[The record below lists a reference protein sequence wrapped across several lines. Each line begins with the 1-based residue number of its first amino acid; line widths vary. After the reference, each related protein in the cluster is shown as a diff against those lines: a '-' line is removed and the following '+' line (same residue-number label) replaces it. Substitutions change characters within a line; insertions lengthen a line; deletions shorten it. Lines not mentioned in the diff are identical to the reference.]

1 MSSEDTDRRQKF
13 PLPWW
18 ALALI
23 LLGVSG
29 GSVSALRSFT
39 PDVPGMVSGERVRAL
54 EVRVDGLDK
63 RLEKIDSKLDLI
75 LERLR
80 H

>member
-1 MSSEDTDRRQKF
+1 MPNEGTDRRQKF

-29 GSVSALRSFT
+29 GGASALRSFGSDQ
-39 PDVPGMVSGERVRAL
+39 PVQERVKVL
-54 EVRVDGLDK
+54 EVRADEAEKRYEKVDK
-63 RLEKIDSKLDLI
+63 KLDLI